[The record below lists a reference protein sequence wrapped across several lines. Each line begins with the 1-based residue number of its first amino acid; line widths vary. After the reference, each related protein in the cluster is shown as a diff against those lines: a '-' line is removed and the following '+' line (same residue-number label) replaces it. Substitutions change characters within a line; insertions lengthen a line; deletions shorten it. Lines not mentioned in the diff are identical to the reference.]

1 MSPIERFYKKE
12 QYMHKLGIIGLSPGN
27 GHPYS
32 WSAIFNG
39 YDREEMEKCPFSVIP
54 EYLNEQ
60 DPETMR
66 IPYAKVTHI
75 WTQDKK
81 LSEKVAKASLIENIV
96 DNIADLIG
104 KVDAVILARDD
115 GENHLEMARPFIEE
129 YIPIFIDKP
138 LTDNHDDLKEFIKYY
153 RQGKPL
159 MSCSSARYS
168 EGVLEIRENEECGRI
183 VHAVAV
189 SPKLW
194 RTYGIHVVE
203 AVCAVMGYN
212 DIESVRNSGA
222 EGAEVVVLKYSD
234 GRSAVVE
241 TFKNI
246 KQGGQMYF
254 GGEKALIPE
263 SSGAFQQFKSM
274 LEGFK
279 RMLDTGKQPF
289 GWKETVE
296 TAKVII
302 AGRISLAEGGR
313 EIKLKEL
320 EV

>member
-1 MSPIERFYKKE
+1 
-12 QYMHKLGIIGLSPGN
+12 MHTLGIIGLSPGN

-39 YDREEMEKCPFSVIP
+39 YDREEMAECPFPVIP

-60 DPETMR
+60 DPETLR
-66 IPYAKVTHI
+66 IPGAKVTHI

-81 LSEKVAKASLIENIV
+81 LSEKVAKASLIDNIV
-96 DNIADLIG
+96 DNITDLIG
-104 KVDAVILARDD
+104 KVDAVVLARDD
-115 GENHLEMARPFIEE
+115 GENHLDMARPFIGEG
-129 YIPIFIDKP
+129 IPIFIDKP
-138 LTDNHDDLKEFIKYY
+138 LTDNYDDLREFVKYY
-153 RQGKPL
+153 KAGKL
-159 MSCSSARYS
+159 IMSCSSARYS
-168 EGVLEIRENEECGRI
+168 DGILEVKGNKDCGKI
-183 VHAVAV
+183 IHASAV

-194 RTYGIHVVE
+194 RTYGIHAVE

-212 DIESVRNSGA
+212 DIESVRNAGE
-222 EGAEVVVLKYSD
+222 EGAEIAVLKYSD

-254 GGEKALIPE
+254 GEEKALIPE
-263 SSGAFQQFKSM
+263 PSGAFQQFKSM

-289 GWKETVE
+289 DWKDTAE

-313 EIKLKEL
+313 EVKLKEL
-320 EV
+320 GV